1 MSMPTITLE
10 EVDFQEALQNVLASI
25 ALGEAGLAHILNAT
39 GMNIQHVIADADITI
54 EELTAFNESV
64 ADIASGASDLD
75 TAIKDKLLALIQF
88 VEFPQDANDE

>member
-39 GMNIQHVIADADITI
+39 GMQLQHLIADPNVTV
-54 EELTAFNESV
+54 EELTAFNEAV
-64 ADIASGASDLD
+64 AEIATGAADLE
-75 TAIKDKLLALIQF
+75 TAIKDKLLAVIGF
-88 VEFPQDANDE
+88 VEYPQDANDE